1 MDGLDGAALLDMLAG
16 TLRKWTA
23 HTQPSAYDALMNET
37 LPQIL
42 VSFALCY
49 ALDGVISRLPL
60 VKSRWF
66 SLHTVVNAMVVMLA
80 AEDTFATLADPVH
93 ATTGPATT
101 LAVSLIIALHVYHAA
116 FFTLDAVDV
125 IHHVVSVGILGPLA
139 VCYRPGVFLNYVSFF
154 VSGLP
159 GGVDY
164 AMLALV
170 KHGARARGAHACAR
184 CMARAPVPRPECRA
198 TRARARVGYLEPL
211 SEKYWNSKINVW
223 MRGPMLVIGAFIA
236 YQSALE
242 TSLAHC
248 AADQCG
254 TPGGPLPRGQRAAAL
269 ITAAVLLWNG
279 QVRRAMLPRACIA
292 WRSRARRRRRPLH
305 SRACPSLR
313 TAAGCCQFFAER
325 VIVNFG
331 AKSKQSTAEMYA
343 GGMLP
348 RNLSKGSLSALARN
362 LSRDSL
368 LRLAETHQTAN

>member
-1 MDGLDGAALLDMLAG
+1 MNMDGLDGAALLDMLAG

-170 KHGARARGAHACAR
+170 KHG
-184 CMARAPVPRPECRA
+184 
-198 TRARARVGYLEPL
+198 YLEPL

-279 QVRRAMLPRACIA
+279 Q
-292 WRSRARRRRRPLH
+292 
-305 SRACPSLR
+305 
-313 TAAGCCQFFAER
+313 FFAER